1 VTTRITQR
9 TRTNGWQSSFAASSA
24 STFSVRTDDPSQ
36 SVTMAPMPALML
48 AFGGKSGF
56 QALPTRPLW
65 PQRPPPTPSSTENTA
80 PDPIPESSGTES
92 ASDSSP
98 ADLPAETAASDAAT
112 ENSEPEAAAAYT
124 PRSRNSRHLRLL
136 DHAEPPPA
144 GEEQEAAPAPEP
156 EAAAPPAEPEPAETQ
171 PAEPEEEAK
180 PAHPHRL
187 EMTIDSLPHHE
198 LTEPIPIHIDP
209 LGDTVFTAT
218 VSNLDISATGNS
230 IGEALVLLKEQIE
243 FVYGDLNR
251 RSNRSNDQKTALQM
265 LHTYIAASG
274 NKPSWL

>member
-1 VTTRITQR
+1 MTTRITQR
-9 TRTNGWQSSFAASSA
+9 TGTNGWLNSFAASSA
-24 STFSVRTDDPSQ
+24 STFSVSTDDPSL

-48 AFGGKSGF
+48 TFGGKSGF
-56 QALPTRPLW
+56 RALPTRPLA
-65 PQRPPPTPSSTENTA
+65 PQRPPPAPPAQDTA
-80 PDPIPESSGTES
+80 PEPVPENGVTALADEGSAAASPTES
-92 ASDSSP
+92 
-98 ADLPAETAASDAAT
+98 DAPGVTT
-112 ENSEPEAAAAYT
+112 ENSEPDSASEISA
-124 PRSRNSRHLRLL
+124 PRSRASRHLRLL
-136 DHAEPPPA
+136 DSPAAPSAAEEP
-144 GEEQEAAPAPEP
+144 EAVPAPEP
-156 EAAAPPAEPEPAETQ
+156 EAASPPEHAAEEPAEPEP
-171 PAEPEEEAK
+171 AK

-187 EMTIDSLPHHE
+187 EMTIDSLPHHD

-265 LHTYIAASG
+265 LHTYIAPTG
-274 NKPSWL
+274 NKPTWL